1 MTALLNPSPA
11 YALGQPGALEIRGL
25 NKHYR
30 IDGKPLQVLSGI
42 DLQVLPGEF
51 VCIVGA
57 SGCGKS
63 SLLRLIVGL
72 EQDYEGLIRLDGE
85 TVRGTSLDR
94 GLVFQDHRLFP
105 WKTVE
110 RNVALALKNQR
121 LGKREKAERVAEHLA
136 LVGLQGFEQAYPHQL
151 SGGMAQRAAIARAL
165 ITRPK
170 LLLLDEPFGALDALT
185 RVNLQRELQR
195 IWLQQRS
202 SVIMVTHDVEEALYL
217 GDRVIVMDARPGR
230 IRHEVRV
237 ELPHP
242 RERNAPR
249 LHRLR
254 DELLAELTGQ

>member
-110 RNVALALKNQR
+110 QNVALALKNQR

-170 LLLLDEPFGALDALT
+170 LLLLDEPMAGMGPDESARVIELIQALRQEMAILLIEHDMDAVFKLAD
-185 RVNLQRELQR
+185 RVSVLVYGKVIASGPVDQ
-195 IWLQQRS
+195 IRS
-202 SVIMVTHDVEEALYL
+202 DPRVQEVYL
-217 GDRVIVMDARPGR
+217 GSEA
-230 IRHEVRV
+230 
-237 ELPHP
+237 
-242 RERNAPR
+242 
-249 LHRLR
+249 
-254 DELLAELTGQ
+254 